1 MAKRKSSRGRVLV
14 NAKGRKYK
22 KNIEAFEKSIMN
34 DPNLNELEKRAK
46 IADLRDHINDKVS
59 ENKSG

>member
-22 KNIEAFEKSIMN
+22 KNIEAFEQSIMN

-46 IADLRDHINDKVS
+46 IADLRDHINDKVR